1 MRKNGKNINKQ
12 GSVVVEFAVL
22 IAFLLIPLVIGAWDA
37 AQLVDINQVLTRAAR
52 EGVVLASRGDDP
64 VASVQTY
71 IQSAGLDIANLT
83 MTVSV
88 GADDPSMGQAVA
100 ISLSYDVAD
109 RTVYPWQQILPQ
121 GINTV
126 AYAKME

>member
-1 MRKNGKNINKQ
+1 MRKNDKNIKKQ

-22 IAFLLIPLVIGAWDA
+22 IAFLLVPLVIGAWDA
-37 AQLVDINQVLTRAAR
+37 AQLIDINQVLTRAAR

-64 VASVQTY
+64 VAPVQTY
-71 IQSAGLDIANLT
+71 IQSAGLDVANLT

-109 RTVYPWQQILPQ
+109 RTVYPWQQVLPQ